1 MENKNKNITALYCL
15 AIMFTVWCT
24 WNSVN
29 SGSIVAKVAEYK
41 TDVQLFQRQVANLID
56 IANSQEKQEE
66 ELKAIE
72 EMLPTEEI
80 KEEATE

>member
-1 MENKNKNITALYCL
+1 
-15 AIMFTVWCT
+15 MFTVWCT